1 MSFHQQTREF
11 REQYRK
17 EQIGPSYSGTGHF
30 WFTTISCLLVISIS
44 IYMLKDVQKWE
55 WIIIPATFLYAN
67 FVEYIGHKGPMHH
80 RKELLKKVFHR
91 HTLEHHRFFT
101 DEEMTCEGTQDFKMI
116 LFPPV
121 LLIFFFFG
129 FAVPATLL
137 MYWLWSANA
146 AWLLLGTLIA
156 YYLNYEWLHLSY
168 HLPADHWVSQLPL
181 IRKLRNYHYRH
192 HDPSLMQKYNF
203 NISYPIFDWIFKTLK
218 NVIIVIYISKNW

>member
-1 MSFHQQTREF
+1 MSFEQQTTAF
-11 REQYRK
+11 RKQYRA
-17 EQIGPSYSGTGHF
+17 EHIGPAYSGIGHF
-30 WFTTISCLLVISIS
+30 CFTTISCMLVITLS
-44 IYMLKDVQKWE
+44 IYMLNDVQIKE
-55 WIIIPATFLYAN
+55 WVVVPATFFYAN

-80 RKELLKKVFHR
+80 KRKWLEKVFHR
-91 HTLEHHRFFT
+91 HTMEHHRFFT
-101 DEEMTCEGTQDFKMI
+101 EKHMDCESNRDFKMI

-168 HLPADHWVSQLPL
+168 HLPENHWVARLPV
-181 IRKLRNYHYRH
+181 IRKLRAYHFRH
-192 HDPSLMQKYNF
+192 HDPKLMQKYNF
-203 NISYPIFDWIFKTLK
+203 NISYPVFDWIFRTLK
-218 NVIIVIYISKNW
+218 K

>member
-1 MSFHQQTREF
+1 MSFHQQTEEF
-11 REQYRK
+11 RNSYRR
-17 EQIGPSYSGTGHF
+17 EHISASYSGKLHF
-30 WFTTISCLLVISIS
+30 LFTTTMCLSVIAVSIFMLDDVDWKEWLV
-44 IYMLKDVQKWE
+44 V
-55 WIIIPATFLYAN
+55 PFTFFYAN
-67 FVEYIGHKGPMHH
+67 WVEYVGHKGPMHH
-80 RKELLKKVFHR
+80 KRKWLGKVFKR

-101 DEEMTCEGTQDFKMI
+101 DKKMDCESPKDFKMI

-168 HLPADHWVSQLPL
+168 HLPDHHWIAQLPL
-181 IRKLRNYHYRH
+181 IRKLRNYHYQH
-192 HDPSLMQKYNF
+192 HNPDLMQKYNF
-203 NISYPIFDWIFKTLK
+203 NISYPVFDWIFKTLK
-218 NVIIVIYISKNW
+218 R